1 MQMGE
6 QLTTVMEAVRR
17 AQAVLAEYI
26 EPGERNPEVT
36 IAKLVGILAN
46 RDVVRAMRLLYP
58 DAESPSI
65 SPEAAEQTVIAS

>member
-1 MQMGE
+1 MRMGD

-46 RDVVRAMRLLYP
+46 RDVVRAMRSLYP
-58 DAESPSI
+58 DVESPSI
-65 SPEAAEQTVIAS
+65 SPEAADETVIAG